1 MYFLHF
7 EIHLDINTLTMKQ
20 ITKKTIPMFA
30 IAAMLMSCE
39 KNVVEE
45 TQLDGNITIITQSLG
60 AKLGYSKSSGVN
72 ILEEKGLKF
81 KDLNKNGEVDKY
93 EDWRLSFEERAT
105 DLASKLSVEQIAG
118 LMLYSSHQAIPAAP
132 VGFGAGTYEGKPFP
146 ESGMPSSSL
155 SDQQKKFLTED
166 NLRHVL
172 ITRVESPEV
181 AAQWNNNAQAYVEG
195 LGFGIPTNN
204 SSDPRHSP
212 IASTEYNA
220 GAGGNISM
228 WPEALGLAATFD
240 PALVQRF
247 GEVASIEYRAL
258 GLTTAL
264 SPQIDLGTEPRW
276 NRLKGTFGEDSRLSA
291 DMARGYVDGFQSSA
305 PEYEISGGWGFQSV
319 NAMVKHWPS
328 GGPEEGGRDGHFA
341 YGKFAVYPGNN
352 FEEHLVPFTEGAFK
366 LNGKTKSASAVMP
379 YYTISYGQ
387 DSKNGKNVANA
398 YSDYLITDLLR
409 GKYGYEGVVC
419 TDWGVTGNE
428 RDNVEVFAGKPWGME
443 TASIAERHY
452 RVIMAGAD
460 QFGGNNDIKPV
471 LEAYQLGVKEHGEE
485 WMRARFE
492 KSAVRLLRNIFQTGL
507 FENPYLEI
515 AHTKETVGN
524 PAFMEEGFQAQV
536 KSVVMLK
543 NKENVLPIAK
553 NSKVYIPKKF
563 IPSTTNWWGIKSEE
577 KWVDAVNLE
586 IAKKY
591 FQITENPGEA
601 DFALVFVSN
610 PESGTGY
617 DPADRM
623 NGGNGYVPISL
634 QYSTYTAATAREQ
647 SIAAGDPV
655 LAPQVT
661 NRSYKNKTI
670 TASNLKDLQNI
681 MDTKKAMNGKPVIT
695 IISAS
700 NPMVFSEFEKEVQ
713 GIVLHFN
720 VQDQAILDI
729 LSGAAEPSGLLPVQ
743 MPANMETV
751 ESQFEDVAHDMECHV
766 DESGNKYDFAFG
778 LNWKGVIKDSRTEKY
793 LKK

>member
-1 MYFLHF
+1 M
-7 EIHLDINTLTMKQ
+7 
-20 ITKKTIPMFA
+20 
-30 IAAMLMSCE
+30 
-39 KNVVEE
+39 
-45 TQLDGNITIITQSLG
+45 
-60 AKLGYSKSSGVN
+60 
-72 ILEEKGLKF
+72 F
-81 KDLNKNGEVDKY
+81 KDLNKNGKLDKY
-93 EDWRLSFEERAT
+93 EDWRLSFDQRAT
-105 DLASKLSVEQIAG
+105 DLASQMSIEQIAG
-118 LMLYSSHQAIPAAP
+118 LMLYSSHQSIPAAP

-146 ESGMPSSSL
+146 ESGMSSSSL

-181 AAQWNNNAQAYVEG
+181 AAMWNNNAQAFVEG

-212 IASTEYNA
+212 IASTDYNA

-291 DMARGYVDGFQSSA
+291 DMARGYVDGFQTSA
-305 PEYEISGGWGFQSV
+305 PEFEISEGWGFQSV

-352 FEEHLVPFTEGAFK
+352 FEEHLKPFTEGAFK
-366 LNGKTKSASAVMP
+366 LTGKTKSASAVMP

-387 DSKNGKNVANA
+387 DSKNGENVANA
-398 YSDYLITDLLR
+398 YSEYLITDLLR

-428 RDNVEVFAGKPWGME
+428 RDNVEVFAGKPWGLE
-443 TASIAERHY
+443 TATIAERHY

-492 KSAVRLLRNIFQTGL
+492 KSAVRLLRNIFQAGL
-507 FENPYLEI
+507 FENPYLKI

-524 PAFMEEGFQAQV
+524 AVFMDEGFQAQV
-536 KSVVMLK
+536 KSIVMLK
-543 NKENVLPIAK
+543 NKENVLPITK

-577 KWVDAVNLE
+577 QWVDAMNME

-591 FQITENPGEA
+591 FQVTENPEDA

-634 QYSTYTAATAREQ
+634 QYNSYTATTAREQ

-655 LAPQVT
+655 LAPEVT
-661 NRSYKNKTI
+661 NRSYKNKSI

-681 MDTKKAMNGKPVIT
+681 MDTKKAMKGKPVIT

-700 NPMVFSEFEKEVQ
+700 NPMVFFEFEKEVQ

-729 LSGAAEPSGLLPVQ
+729 LSGASEPSGLLPVQ

-751 ESQFEDVAHDMECHV
+751 ESQFEDVAHDMDCHV

-793 LKK
+793 QKK